1 MGDRANFGFKQSN
14 GETIVLYGH
23 WAGHRMLE
31 NLADAVLQAQP
42 RWTDESY
49 ATRIA
54 ISQLIKDEW
63 PSETGWGLSVNRI
76 LDNEH
81 KIPVIDWEQ
90 KTFSLHEEAP
100 WSESTEYKVSGMSDE
115 PIFTMSLDAFVK
127 KYSSQPSMV

>member
-23 WAGHRMLE
+23 WAGFNMLA
-31 NLADAVLQAQP
+31 NLAEAVLAAES
-42 RWTDESY
+42 RWDDESY

-54 ISQLIKDEW
+54 VSHLVGDQWKDT
-63 PSETGWGLSVNRI
+63 TGWGLSVNTI

-81 KIPVIDWEQ
+81 KIALIDWAN

-100 WSESTEYKVSGMSDE
+100 WSESTEYKVRGMSDE
-115 PIFTMSLDAFVK
+115 PIFTLSLQDFVK
-127 KYSSQPSMV
+127 KYSRVLV

>member
-23 WAGHRMLE
+23 WAGFDMLA
-31 NLADAVLQAQP
+31 NLAEAVLAAES
-42 RWTDESY
+42 RWDDESY

-54 ISQLIKDEW
+54 VSHLVGDQW
-63 PSETGWGLSVNRI
+63 QATTGWGLSVNTI

-81 KIPVIDWEQ
+81 KIPLIDWSN

-100 WSESTEYKVSGMSDE
+100 WSESTEYKVRGMSDE
-115 PIFTMSLDAFVK
+115 PIFTLSLQDFVK
-127 KYSSQPSMV
+127 KYSRVLV